1 MELVKRYILP
11 RLAQWLIVVIVG
23 TTVVFLVPRI
33 SPMDP
38 VQTTLSSMSS
48 LGMANPEAIKQMEEV
63 LMDLY
68 GLRGTL
74 AEQYLRFWSYLLK
87 GDLGPSLIMFP
98 APVISV
104 IATSMPWTVGL
115 MLVSTVIAWLL
126 GITLGTLTGYFSATR
141 WARIIDAVVM
151 CIYPIPYYIMALMLL
166 FLFAYTIPI
175 FPFSG
180 AVGIGIKPGFNWV
193 FIGSVIRHGFLPAIS
208 LILITTGWRFISQRA
223 LVTTVIGSDHVQ
235 YAEIA
240 ALPRKKIMFKYIF
253 RDTLLPQTT
262 DLALSLGSIFGGALI
277 TEFVFSYPGLG
288 QILYTAIL
296 QGDFNIIVGISIF
309 SIVGI
314 ATGALVI
321 DLLYPLL
328 DPRVRYH

>member
-1 MELVKRYILP
+1 MSLFKRYILP
-11 RLAQWLIVVIVG
+11 RIIQWIVVIFVG
-23 TTVVFLVPRI
+23 TTVVFLVPRL

-48 LGMANPEAIKQMEEV
+48 LGMANPEAIRQMEEV

-74 AEQYLRFWSYLLK
+74 LQQYLRFWSYLLK
-87 GDLGPSLIMFP
+87 GDLGPSLVMFP

-104 IATSMPWTVGL
+104 IGTAMPWTIGL
-115 MLVSTVIAWLL
+115 MLVSTILAWLL
-126 GITLGTLTGYFSATR
+126 GIALGTLTGYFADKT
-141 WARIIDAVVM
+141 WAKILDAVIM
-151 CIYPIPYYIMALMLL
+151 CIYPIPNYIMALMLL
-166 FLFAYTIPI
+166 FLFAYTFPL

-180 AVGIGIKPGFNWV
+180 AAGIGIKPGFNRV
-193 FIGSVIRHGFLPAIS
+193 FIGSVLKHGFLPALS
-208 LILITTGWRFISQRA
+208 MILITTGWRFISQRA
-223 LVTTVIGSDHVQ
+223 LVTNVIGSDHVQ
-235 YAEIA
+235 YAELA
-240 ALPRKKIMFKYIF
+240 ALPRRKIMLNYVF

-296 QGDFNIIVGISIF
+296 QGDFNVIVGVSIF

-314 ATGALVI
+314 ATAALLI

>member
-1 MELVKRYILP
+1 MELFKRYILP
-11 RLAQWLIVVIVG
+11 RLIQWLVVIVVG
-23 TTVVFLVPRI
+23 ITVVFLVPRL
-33 SPMDP
+33 SPTDP

-48 LGMANPEAIKQMEEV
+48 LGMANPEAIMQMKEV

-74 AEQYLRFWSYLLK
+74 GQQYLRFWQHLLK
-87 GDLGPSLIMFP
+87 GDLGPSLVMFP
-98 APVISV
+98 TPVISV
-104 IATSMPWTVGL
+104 IATSMPWTIGL
-115 MLVSTVIAWLL
+115 MLVSTIIAWLL
-126 GITLGTLTGYFSATR
+126 GITLGTLTGYFSEKR
-141 WARIIDAVVM
+141 WAKVVDAIIM
-151 CIYPIPYYIMALMLL
+151 CIYPIPYYIMALLLL
-166 FLFAYTIPI
+166 FLFAYTFPI

-180 AVGIGIKPGFNWV
+180 AVGIGIRPGFNWA
-193 FIGSVIRHGFLPAIS
+193 FISSVIRHGFLPALS

-223 LVTTVIGSDHVQ
+223 LVTSVIGSDHVQ

-253 RDTLLPQTT
+253 RDTLLPQST
-262 DLALSLGSIFGGALI
+262 DLALSLGAIFGGALI

-288 QILYTAIL
+288 QVLYSAIL

-309 SIVGI
+309 SIIGI

>member
-1 MELVKRYILP
+1 
-11 RLAQWLIVVIVG
+11 
-23 TTVVFLVPRI
+23 
-33 SPMDP
+33 
-38 VQTTLSSMSS
+38 MSS

-98 APVISV
+98 APVVSV

-115 MLVSTVIAWLL
+115 MLVSTIIAWLL

-166 FLFAYTIPI
+166 FLFAYTFPV

-180 AVGIGIKPGFNWV
+180 AVGIGIKPGLNWV

-240 ALPRKKIMFKYIF
+240 ALPRRKIMFRYIF

-314 ATGALVI
+314 ATGALLI